1 MSLAELNAAAET
13 LMPDAPMSNGR
24 RKIVPP
30 EGGKPR
36 LYTRVTTFL
45 KALDAGD
52 PEALIKYHGRYVAK
66 GVVDD
71 PELMQWI
78 LDHDP
83 GVDKGEFNQRAELA
97 AHKAG
102 KNYKRDLGTAI
113 HDAIA
118 LDLLGKP
125 APTDP
130 VVAAG
135 LAEFKRLAA
144 IHNIRVE
151 LSEEILVI
159 ERFKISG
166 RVDLI
171 GYVGDDPYLTVIDI
185 KTGSIDYPTTMPA
198 QVYLYATADS
208 RYCPTTEKHL
218 PMPEVYDGVG
228 YILHI
233 PSDGT
238 PGGLHRVDL
247 TGMEELCQ
255 YAHELRAWRSQAKKR
270 FTLVENPLAR
280 QEWIKSRL
288 ANVAKAHG
296 TRRILREWDDHVGSG
311 VPLPKDLGTGLWT
324 DEQIDLIA
332 HYCDQVEAGKEMP
345 FGDSDPNIEI
355 PELPEPASTER
366 NELHT
371 APEGGPGDPDLLAD
385 LRDII
390 QADNKLKTL
399 IANWAG
405 DAQRNRVDWMP
416 GTKHLTERRC
426 AIANA
431 AVHCAQHLHDYSDD
445 STDVVRAA
453 INTVTGNTYGLNVG
467 TLFGLLTIE
476 QANQLAQLA
485 TTGEMRIDATGAIR
499 FVI

>member
-1 MSLAELNAAAET
+1 MSLTELNQAAET
-13 LMPDAPMSNGR
+13 LLPDAPMSNGR

-45 KALDAGD
+45 KALDASD

-83 GVDKGEFNQRAELA
+83 GVDKGEFNVRAERA

-102 KNYKRDLGTAI
+102 KNHKRDLGTAI

-118 LDLLGKP
+118 LHLRGHDTPL
-125 APTDP
+125 DP
-130 VVAAG
+130 EVAAG
-135 LAEFKRLAA
+135 LAEYKRLAR
-144 IHNIRVE
+144 IHNIKIQ

-166 RVDLI
+166 RVDFI
-171 GYVGDDPYLTVIDI
+171 GTVGDDPELVVIDA

-198 QVYLYATADS
+198 QVYLYATADTLFS
-208 RYCPTTEKHL
+208 PQTETHT
-218 PMPEVYDGVG
+218 PMPKVSSTHG

-255 YAHELRAWRSQAKKR
+255 YAQALRTWRSQAKKR

-280 QEWIKSRL
+280 QEWIKNRL
-288 ANVAKAHG
+288 ATIAKAHG

-311 VPLPKDLGTGLWT
+311 VPLPKDLGTNLWT

-332 HYCDQVEAGKEMP
+332 HYCDLVEAGKEMP

-355 PELPEPASTER
+355 PQLPEPANTER
-366 NELHT
+366 TELHT
-371 APEGGPGDPDLLAD
+371 APEGGPGDPDLLSD
-385 LRDII
+385 LRNIM
-390 QADNKLKTL
+390 QADDNLKQL
-399 IANWAG
+399 IAAWAG

-416 GTKHLTERRC
+416 GTRHLTERRC

-431 AVHCAQHLHDYSDD
+431 AVHCAQHLHDYTDN

-453 INTVTGNTYGLNVG
+453 INTVTGKTYGLNVG
-467 TLFGLLTIE
+467 TLLGLLTIE

-485 TTGEMRIDATGAIR
+485 ATGEMRIDATGAIR
-499 FVI
+499 FVV